1 MRLYNSLTNKLEDF
15 NTIEEK
21 TLKMY
26 VCGPTVYN
34 FIHIGNARP
43 VIFFDVVKRY
53 FEFLGYKVIYASNIT
68 DIDDKIVNKA
78 IENGVTEKDI
88 ATQFENAYF
97 EDCKR
102 LHSSKPDLVPH
113 ATEYLDDMADYI
125 DELIQKGFAYKVDD
139 DIYFR
144 VNKVSEYGILS
155 NQTLDDLKDNVRIT
169 NTTNKENIKDF
180 TLWKKPEK
188 GILFDTK
195 IGLGRPGWHTECVCM
210 NESLFKGK
218 IDIHGGGSDLK
229 FPHHENEIAQ
239 SLALHNHTIAN
250 FFMHVGRLNFNG
262 VKMSKSLGNSILVR
276 DILETYDA
284 NSFRLLILS
293 TPYRQNINFT
303 NELMEQFEKEYQKI
317 YKAYKQADLAL
328 QINDINNNCLFEEYI
343 TQMNEFM
350 NNDLNTGNVITLAY
364 DLVKKINTYTRSK
377 EYDLLSKSVN
387 TLKVILNVLG
397 IEIEL
402 KQLETSDKE
411 IYANWENAR
420 KEKNFD
426 LADKYRQELIQR
438 GIL

>member
-1 MRLYNSLTNKLEDF
+1 
-15 NTIEEK
+15 
-21 TLKMY
+21 
-26 VCGPTVYN
+26 
-34 FIHIGNARP
+34 
-43 VIFFDVVKRY
+43 
-53 FEFLGYKVIYASNIT
+53 
-68 DIDDKIVNKA
+68 
-78 IENGVTEKDI
+78 
-88 ATQFENAYF
+88 
-97 EDCKR
+97 
-102 LHSSKPDLVPH
+102 
-113 ATEYLDDMADYI
+113 
-125 DELIQKGFAYKVDD
+125 
-139 DIYFR
+139 
-144 VNKVSEYGILS
+144 
-155 NQTLDDLKDNVRIT
+155 
-169 NTTNKENIKDF
+169 
-180 TLWKKPEK
+180 
-188 GILFDTK
+188 
-195 IGLGRPGWHTECVCM
+195 
-210 NESLFKGK
+210 
-218 IDIHGGGSDLK
+218 
-229 FPHHENEIAQ
+229 
-239 SLALHNHTIAN
+239 
-250 FFMHVGRLNFNG
+250 
-262 VKMSKSLGNSILVR
+262 MSKSLGNSILVR

-328 QINDINNNCLFEEYI
+328 QINDINNNCLFEEYL